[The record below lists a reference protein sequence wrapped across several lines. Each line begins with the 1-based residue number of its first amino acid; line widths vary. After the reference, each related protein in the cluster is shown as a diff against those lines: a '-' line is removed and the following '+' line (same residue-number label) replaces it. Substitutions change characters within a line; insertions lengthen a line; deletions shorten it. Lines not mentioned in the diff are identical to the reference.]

1 VRYRAP
7 RYLSVDGD
15 RVELLIQWMLLPRA
29 KFRPAAMPPADYL
42 LHREEGIDLR
52 LSLAARTRK

>member
-1 VRYRAP
+1 LISRYRPLA
-7 RYLSVDGD
+7 YLSANAQAADPG
-15 RVELLIQWMLLPRA
+15 MLLPRA

>member
-1 VRYRAP
+1 MSHRASRYVSA
-7 RYLSVDGD
+7 LAK
-15 RVELLIQWMLLPRA
+15 RA